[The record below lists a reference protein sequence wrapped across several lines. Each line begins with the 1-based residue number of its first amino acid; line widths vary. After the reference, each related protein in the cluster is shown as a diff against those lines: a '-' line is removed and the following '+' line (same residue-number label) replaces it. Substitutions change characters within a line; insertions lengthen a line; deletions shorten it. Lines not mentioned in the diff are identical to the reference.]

1 MKAKITKNE
10 SLVAI
15 YAVIKDCDTS
25 AATTIAERSNL
36 SYDNLK
42 SGIDTV
48 IDDFGIGDTWDDDI
62 ELELNGTAKTGIDD
76 MILSCKSPADQIIIS
91 AGTNLAKLITLLK
104 SYDEKVDEHNRTV
117 DEYNKLGDCPEEYIY
132 DKETGEEHYNSNYT
146 IWVND
151 ESRLSGI
158 LNTLNE
164 EIISYET
171 SSNEA
176 INLLKN
182 LLTPIGSET
191 SIGAL
196 ATSVG
201 TTDTYEGKR
210 DLSYFGYDEQ
220 YSIRGTT
227 VKDANGNIIKET
239 YYILSPTGEVV
250 QTGVIT
256 YDENGSPNI
265 SQYIKKYEEPTT
277 VEEIEI
283 AKTAAIERGEIQ
295 EVAYLDQEVKP
306 KEEKSSTDYDV
317 GPDGKGK
324 STREYEET
332 YEDGASVEGSETR
345 TGEFGTDG
353 EHLNG
358 EVVDEG
364 IITTSVGEQFDFENK
379 GIIEN
384 GRVEREELIVTQ
396 EGAPLLTRTTDH
408 VADYRNSW
416 SGLDVGVDYVES
428 DNSSEI
434 TLTQRVVMDD
444 GSGNQVEQIITIT
457 RNKDDPSCG
466 SVTKED
472 GTMIEVYRD
481 ENGDLYQRE
490 TYTDKHNEV
499 VEFDTSPVEEDY
511 ASFVVNGES
520 TTVNMDNPLDMEQV
534 SLAYQ
539 NARIEAGFDVSYALE
554 GQHHLMLNG
563 EVTIS
568 SFGSENETVMQ
579 LIPLE

>member
-1 MKAKITKNE
+1 MKTKITKNE

-25 AATTIAERSNL
+25 VAATIAERSNL
-36 SYDNLK
+36 SFDNLK

-76 MILSCKSPADQIIIS
+76 MILSCKSPADQIITS
-91 AGTNLAKLITLLK
+91 AGTNLEKLITLLK
-104 SYDEKVDEHNRTV
+104 SYDEKVDEYNINV
-117 DEYNKLGDCPEEYIY
+117 DEYNNLGERPKRYIY
-132 DKETGEEHYNSNYT
+132 DEETGESKYNSKYT

-151 ESRLSGI
+151 ESRLSGT

-164 EIISYET
+164 EIMSYET

-283 AKTAAIERGEIQ
+283 AKTAATERGEIQ
-295 EVAYLDQEVKP
+295 EVVYLDQEIKP
-306 KEEKSSTDYDV
+306 EEEKSSTDYDV
-317 GPDGKGK
+317 DSDGKGK
-324 STREYEET
+324 SIREYEIT
-332 YEDGASVEGSETR
+332 YVDGTSVEGRETKK
-345 TGEFGTDG
+345 GEFDTEG

-364 IITTSVGEQFDFENK
+364 TITTSVGEEFDFENRE
-379 GIIEN
+379 IVAN
-384 GRVEREELIVTQ
+384 GRVEREELTVTQ
-396 EGAPLLTRTTDH
+396 EEAPVLTRNTDH
-408 VADYRNSW
+408 VADYKSSW

-434 TLTQRVVMDD
+434 TVTQRVVMDD
-444 GSGNQVEQIITIT
+444 GSGNPVEQIITIT
-457 RNKDDPSCG
+457 RNKDDPFCG

-490 TYTDKHNEV
+490 TYTDKHNKV
-499 VEFDTSPVEEDY
+499 VVGDSFPVREDY

-539 NARIEAGFDVSYALE
+539 NARIEVGYDVSHAIE